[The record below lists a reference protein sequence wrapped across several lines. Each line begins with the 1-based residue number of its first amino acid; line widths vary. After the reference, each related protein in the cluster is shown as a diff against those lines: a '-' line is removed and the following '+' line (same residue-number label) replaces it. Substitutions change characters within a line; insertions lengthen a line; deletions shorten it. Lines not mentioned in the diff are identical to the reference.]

1 MGFSAY
7 ILESLRRYGKAEIGS
22 WGSFILDYTPAS
34 WSVTRQ
40 SFEPPKASLQWLPGN
55 SGNLNAMASVVSRLH
70 EVDLPEASRFLGS
83 VFRKFEETLA
93 QKQPINLGILG
104 QLREAPGAG
113 GLEFLP
119 EANLLAL
126 FEFAP
131 LKLNPLPAP
140 VPDKSPRV
148 WLWLALVA
156 IALTLASLF
165 IYFLNIPSPQISA
178 TKAVSRSATSLKEV
192 NIAPHTSDT
201 AAGEEEV
208 AEASPLIQERII
220 ITGTFC
226 KTANINHMKE
236 KIQYMQYR
244 LYEEKVNEECVRLG
258 IYVYEEEDL
267 ELTLKDIRMYIEP
280 TAWVLH

>member
-22 WGSFILDYTPAS
+22 WGSFVLDYTPAS
-34 WSVTRQ
+34 WSVSRQ
-40 SFEPPKASLQWLPGN
+40 SFEPPKASLQWVPGN
-55 SGNLNAMASVVSRLH
+55 SGSPNAMASIVSRLH
-70 EVDLPEASRFLGS
+70 EVDLPEASRFLDS
-83 VFRKFEETLA
+83 VFRKFEETLDL
-93 QKQPINLGILG
+93 QQPLDMGILG
-104 QLREAPGAG
+104 QLKPAPGAG
-113 GLEFLP
+113 SLEFLQEP
-119 EANLLAL
+119 NLAAL

-131 LKLNPLPAP
+131 LKLSPLPVP
-140 VPDKSPRV
+140 VPDKTPRL
-148 WLWLALVA
+148 WLWLAVVA
-156 IALTLASLF
+156 ITLTLAGLF

-178 TKAVSRSATSLKEV
+178 TKAASRSTSSLKEV
-192 NIAPHTSDT
+192 NIAPHTPDTT
-201 AAGEEEV
+201 AAEEEV
-208 AEASPLIQERII
+208 AESSPLIQERII

-226 KTANINHMKE
+226 KTGNINQMKE

-280 TAWVLH
+280 TAWVLN